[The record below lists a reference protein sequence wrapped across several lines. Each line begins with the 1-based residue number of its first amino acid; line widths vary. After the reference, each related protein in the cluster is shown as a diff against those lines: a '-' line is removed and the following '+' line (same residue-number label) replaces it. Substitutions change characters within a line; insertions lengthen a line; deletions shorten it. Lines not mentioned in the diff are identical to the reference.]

1 MGKIWLFPHPVS
13 LILWKE
19 NWNHRLLGC
28 LPIETSTL
36 FSLQCLTTT
45 TKKCYFFLIFVL
57 RYNIGQNKPLW
68 CDRSEEAMLIQ
79 HICRMKGTVM
89 FMACLN
95 LNLCWGFVINN
106 SHSAFQIPLACLSA
120 SSDYSFP
127 LLQFTPEGQTGV
139 WERESSLT
147 SMLAKWVGD
156 PVRMRNQ
163 YILDLIDYGISGTFF
178 SAPSLTVKGCI

>member
-28 LPIETSTL
+28 LPIETSTFL
-36 FSLQCLTTT
+36 FFFSPMSNNN
-45 TKKCYFFLIFVL
+45 KKAIFFLIFVL

-68 CDRSEEAMLIQ
+68 CDHSEEAMLKQ

-95 LNLCWGFVINN
+95 LNLCWGFVKNN
-106 SHSAFQIPLACLSA
+106 SRSAFQIPLACLSA
-120 SSDYSFP
+120 SSDYSF
-127 LLQFTPEGQTGV
+127 LLQFTPEGKRGFEKVNAAGPQC
-139 WERESSLT
+139 
-147 SMLAKWVGD
+147 
-156 PVRMRNQ
+156 
-163 YILDLIDYGISGTFF
+163 F
-178 SAPSLTVKGCI
+178 PSEVEIQ